1 MEKQVKF
8 RVDLETYAYDDI
20 AHRDTVVLKDPLSGK
35 YFYLSVYEHRLL
47 KALDGNRS
55 LEEAR
60 EALGAAGYYY
70 TPEAATAIVG
80 KAAQLGLVL
89 GTKYGTAEYQTLL
102 KKQTEAAKKAKMF
115 SSVYFLFIPLLN
127 PDKFLERT
135 LWMARLIGN
144 MWTVMLL
151 ALALPGAIYCII
163 SGIPKIQTEYLFFF
177 NMHNLLCLWAT
188 LALAKLVHEFAHAY
202 VAKHYGIHVPQ
213 MGVAFLIFFP
223 CLFCNTTDAWQL
235 ADRKQRIAISA
246 AGILVEGAVAI
257 ISAYVWYFT
266 SPGIVNSLAFYLM
279 AVSFISTVL
288 FNGNPLMRFDGYFVL
303 MDLLKLP
310 NLSTRSMAYCKY
322 LFLNRVLGMSQVAN
336 PATTRREVAIFAVYG
351 VSAFL
356 YRIFLYVG
364 IVSGV
369 YFRFDKTLGILLA
382 VVAFALFIVR
392 PLIRGIKTIY
402 AQRAEL
408 HLQPAGL
415 LGFGLLVALV
425 IAALSVPVA
434 SRSIYPATAASAQS
448 QKLTVPLQSCVD
460 QVFIREGAQVACGD
474 LLFTLDSS
482 QLKLELA
489 ARKIERERL
498 QKDLRFLLLDERRRD
513 RAAGKAIEI
522 RRVEDQI
529 KRVARDL
536 AIAQGGIVAPFD
548 GVITRLDFRLQ
559 EGFQPGEGVVVG
571 EVEAPSDCLVQ
582 ALVPSADLHKVRTGQ
597 VVRMWFPLNGGKM
610 VTGEISEIRPY
621 SEQDLKDSPFSS
633 RYGGEIATEP
643 KGPESSEVPLED
655 FYRCSVK
662 PTDRAE
668 TLPLGMSGKLIVDS
682 PPRSLLT
689 RVTNRLI
696 QTFNKEYSL

>member
-1 MEKQVKF
+1 MQKEVKF

-47 KALDGNRS
+47 KALDGNRP
-55 LEEAR
+55 LDDAR
-60 EALGAAGYYY
+60 AALGAAGYYY
-70 TPEAATAIVG
+70 SPEAATAIVG
-80 KAAQLGLVL
+80 KAAQMGLML
-89 GTKYGTAEYQTLL
+89 GTKFGTAEYQTLV
-102 KKQTEAAKKAKMF
+102 KKQTEAAKRAKMF

-135 LWMARLIGN
+135 LWIARLVGN
-144 MWTVMLL
+144 IWTVVLL
-151 ALALPGAIYCII
+151 ALALPGAIYCLV
-163 SGIPKIQTEYLFFF
+163 SGIPRLHTEYLFFF
-177 NMHNLLCLWAT
+177 NLQNLLYLWAT

-202 VAKHYGIHVPQ
+202 VAKYYGIHVPQ

-235 ADRKQRIAISA
+235 ADRKQRMAISA
-246 AGILVEGAVAI
+246 AGILVEGGVAI
-257 ISAYVWYFT
+257 ISTYVWYFT

-279 AVSFISTVL
+279 AVSFVSTVL

-322 LFLNRVLGMSQVAN
+322 LFLNRVLGMSKVPN
-336 PATTRREVAIFAVYG
+336 SATTRREVVIFAIYG

-356 YRIFLYVG
+356 YRIFLYTG

-369 YFRFDKTLGILLA
+369 YFRFDKLLGILLA
-382 VVAFALFIVR
+382 VLAFALFIVR

-402 AQRAEL
+402 SQRAEL

-415 LGFGLLVALV
+415 LAFGLVVALV
-425 IAALSVPVA
+425 VAIFSVPVA
-434 SRSIYPATAASAQS
+434 SRSIFPATAASGQS

-460 QVFIREGAQVACGD
+460 QVFVREGSQVACGD
-474 LLFTLDSS
+474 LLFTLDNA

-489 ARKIERERL
+489 ARKVERERL

-513 RAAGKAIEI
+513 QAAGKVIEI

-529 KRVARDL
+529 QRVSRDL

-548 GVITRLDFRLQ
+548 GVITRLDYRLQ

-571 EVEAPSDCLVQ
+571 DVEAPGDCLVQ
-582 ALVPSADLHKVRTGQ
+582 ALVPSADLPKVRTGM
-597 VVRMWFPLNGGKM
+597 VVKLWFPLHGGKM
-610 VTGEISEIRPY
+610 ITGEISEIRPY
-621 SEQDLKDSPFSS
+621 SEQDLRDSPFSS

-662 PTDRAE
+662 PIDRAE
-668 TLPLGMSGKLIVDS
+668 ALPLGMSGKLIVDS

-689 RVTNRLI
+689 RLANRLV
-696 QTFNKEYSL
+696 QTFNREYSL